1 MNEILSDLGLSQFL
15 TSERLL
21 SLTRAAMTLVIG
33 LVLARV
39 VGGVI
44 ARTLRTRLQAQEA
57 MLVKR
62 LVYYTLFGLVIAST
76 LHQLGFRLGVLLGA
90 AGIFT
95 VAIGFAAQAS
105 VSNLIS
111 GLFLIAERPFIV
123 GDQLVIGDQV
133 GMVVS
138 IDLLSVKLRTFDNLM
153 LRVPNETLVKSTFVN
168 RTRFPIRRFDLQVS
182 VAYKEDTEK
191 VRNIMFEVADRN
203 PTCLDEPK
211 PLFIYLGYGDSGLE
225 LQLSV
230 WAKRENFL
238 LLRNSIMEEIKTAFD
253 ENGIEIPF
261 PHRTLYTGSVTDP
274 FPVRMVDGT

>member
-1 MNEILSDLGLSQFL
+1 MNEFLSDLGLSQFL

-21 SLTRAAMTLVIG
+21 SLTRAALTLVVG

-39 VGGVI
+39 VGSLLV
-44 ARTLRTRLQAQEA
+44 RTLRRRLQAQEA

-62 LVYYTLFGLVIAST
+62 LVYYTLIGLVIAST

-153 LRVPNETLVKSTFVN
+153 VRVPNETLVKSTFVN

-191 VRNIMFEVADRN
+191 VRNIMFEVANRN
-203 PTCLDEPK
+203 PVCLDEPK

-225 LQLSV
+225 LQFSV

-238 LLRNSIMEEIKTAFD
+238 LLRNRIMEEIKTAFD

-274 FPVRMVDGT
+274 FPVRMVDST

>member
-153 LRVPNETLVKSTFVN
+153 VRVPNETLVKSTFVN

-182 VAYKEDTEK
+182 VAYKENTEK
-191 VRNIMFEVADRN
+191 VRNIMFEVAGRN
-203 PTCLDEPK
+203 PICLDEPR

-225 LQLSV
+225 LQFSV